1 MHLNYEI
8 YIKIMQFNVKVP
20 YFFEKLVN
28 SNLTVSI
35 AISFQLNLK
44 ILCRLCLGCKNKS
57 SRDKQTKRKTQRK
70 RRRKEKRSRSRI
82 TNENGATQRIMFLS
96 GMQVFM
102 KRTLVKFFRRRIF
115 WFDELSWREIIE
127 PIMRLGLHEPC
138 VLILQLNGLR

>member
-70 RRRKEKRSRSRI
+70 RKRKENSSRSRI

-115 WFDELSWREIIE
+115 
-127 PIMRLGLHEPC
+127 
-138 VLILQLNGLR
+138 